1 MQHAFQAP
9 SIRLCPP
16 SQPPAQF
23 QHPALPLTPQANA
36 YEADGGQRI
45 VVDSI
50 HYDSL
55 PAVGR
60 EALAEQQVGRGEGRG
75 AWGDGGMAMCMRME
89 CAGPAGVD

>member
-1 MQHAFQAP
+1 MHECPTHA
-9 SIRLCPP
+9 
-16 SQPPAQF
+16 AQ
-23 QHPALPLTPQANA
+23 PALQANA

-60 EALAEQQVGRGEGRG
+60 EALAEQQVGVWLGWRAG
-75 AWGDGGMAMCMRME
+75 AA
-89 CAGPAGVD
+89 